1 MRIGLDGFLCATDL
15 LMIHAAHHCHPN
27 DLLPE
32 YCLELIFQQINTP
45 NPALVMILRPITSPL
60 KPSFRVV
67 DGVACLVHRGAIWQV
82 AHIIHKDGP
91 GQRRSLVK
99 TAWTFATNIW
109 VNPGVLPMIKLA
121 WTIGVKNPT
130 HTQTNK
136 ETNKSNAWICFSL
149 RKIRTTIS
157 YQYMH
162 QLAFIRFIQLKVV
175 GHSWTTM
182 GPYGTPLEYLGMWHS
197 WPPIAEVPGA

>member
-136 ETNKSNAWICFSL
+136 QTKKQTKAPPGYVSASEKQEPRFPTNTCTSWRSSGSSN
-149 RKIRTTIS
+149 
-157 YQYMH
+157 
-162 QLAFIRFIQLKVV
+162 
-175 GHSWTTM
+175 
-182 GPYGTPLEYLGMWHS
+182 
-197 WPPIAEVPGA
+197 

>member
-1 MRIGLDGFLCATDL
+1 
-15 LMIHAAHHCHPN
+15 
-27 DLLPE
+27 
-32 YCLELIFQQINTP
+32 
-45 NPALVMILRPITSPL
+45 MILRPITSPL

-130 HTQTNK
+130 RTQTNK
-136 ETNKSNAWICFSL
+136 QRNKPKQRLDMFQPPKNKNPDFLPIHAPVGV
-149 RKIRTTIS
+149 
-157 YQYMH
+157 H
-162 QLAFIRFIQLKVV
+162 QVHPTKSGWAL
-175 GHSWTTM
+175 M
-182 GPYGTPLEYLGMWHS
+182 DNNGTL
-197 WPPIAEVPGA
+197 

>member
-1 MRIGLDGFLCATDL
+1 
-15 LMIHAAHHCHPN
+15 
-27 DLLPE
+27 
-32 YCLELIFQQINTP
+32 
-45 NPALVMILRPITSPL
+45 MILRPITSPL

-162 QLAFIRFIQLKVV
+162 QLAFIRFIQLKVA

-182 GPYGTPLEYLGMWHS
+182 GHYGTPLEHLGMWHL